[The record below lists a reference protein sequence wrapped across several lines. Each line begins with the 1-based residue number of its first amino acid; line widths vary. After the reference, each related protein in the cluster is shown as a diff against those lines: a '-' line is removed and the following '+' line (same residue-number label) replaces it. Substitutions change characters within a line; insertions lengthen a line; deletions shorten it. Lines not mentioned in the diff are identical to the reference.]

1 MLITIINNIQ
11 EISLVHETLLTYM
24 AKLPL
29 DSEDQKKISIAVD
42 EILSNIIFYGFEDH
56 LEHHITLQLKH
67 SEGNID
73 LEFVDDGIHF
83 DPLEFIHMRQS
94 LPKTDKAGGLGLD
107 IVSKITHQLHYSRIE
122 NKIPCHLKS
131 LKLTNK

>member
-107 IVSKITHQLHYSRIE
+107 IVAKLMHQLHYRRIE
-122 NKIPCHLKS
+122 NKNI
-131 LKLTNK
+131 LTLNMKYRAI

>member
-29 DSEDQKKISIAVD
+29 DSEDQKISIAVD

-73 LEFVDDGIHF
+73 LEFVDDGVYI
-83 DPLEFIHMRQS
+83 LIRSNLFICDNHY
-94 LPKTDKAGGLGLD
+94 PKQTKQVVLD
-107 IVSKITHQLHYSRIE
+107 SI
-122 NKIPCHLKS
+122 
-131 LKLTNK
+131 